1 MRLTGGAH
9 AFVRCP
15 DDMAPSGRGPRGSD
29 ARDVAHG
36 DDPTLRGRAGTG
48 RVRAK
53 GVSGRAALMRRER
66 QRIFIRSVTKEDT
79 IFQ

>member
-15 DDMAPSGRGPRGSD
+15 DDMAPSGRGPGGSD

-53 GVSGRAALMRRER
+53 GVSGRAALMKKRKAAD
-66 QRIFIRSVTKEDT
+66 FYTKRH
-79 IFQ
+79 